1 MNVFKSFLILFIL
14 ISVMPTN
21 AHACKCAGLNPKE
34 AYQKADIVLIGT
46 QTSEGGITSKKM
58 LQEGNDS
65 TPVTFAVSEIVKG
78 ALVNKEITVQRALDH
93 NAMCQGFLVK
103 QKEAFLI
110 FLVKAGDGYKFMSD
124 CYSASFM
131 VENNSVFY
139 DKVPVANLKR
149 FLSENAEQSNPPKP

>member
-1 MNVFKSFLILFIL
+1 MNILKSFFIL
-14 ISVMPTN
+14 VICISALPAT

-34 AYQKADIVLIGT
+34 AYQKADLVLIGT

-58 LQEGNDS
+58 LQEEKDS
-65 TPVTFAVSEIVKG
+65 TPVTFTISQVIKG
-78 ALVNKEITVQRALDH
+78 APKKEITVNRALDH

-110 FLVKAGDGYKFMSD
+110 FLVKDSDGYKFMSD

-131 VENNSVFY
+131 IENNSVFY
-139 DKVPVANLKR
+139 DKVPVANLKEY
-149 FLSENAEQSNPPKP
+149 LSKNAEQSNPLKP